1 MSSEYRKNRHFYCNS
16 MYMFLK
22 NIVFHKMAL
31 KISGLLWIACFPPK
45 SHVDALTPKMTA
57 LWDGIFGKKWDLNKV
72 MKIEPPWYDYCHYKK
87 CHQRACF
94 LSLSIILG
102 RIQWEGGNMQTRN
115 RAFTKHPTML
125 APCSWIS
132 SSMVGSKCLL
142 FKPPRYFVITA

>member
-57 LWDGIFGKKWDLNKV
+57 LWDGVFGKKWDLNNV

-87 CHQRACF
+87 CDQRACF

-102 RIQWEGGNMQTRN
+102 YSEKVAICKPETEPSPSIQPCW
-115 RAFTKHPTML
+115 HPAL
-125 APCSWIS
+125 GFPPVWLEVNVC
-132 SSMVGSKCLL
+132 CLSHL
-142 FKPPRYFVITA
+142 GILL